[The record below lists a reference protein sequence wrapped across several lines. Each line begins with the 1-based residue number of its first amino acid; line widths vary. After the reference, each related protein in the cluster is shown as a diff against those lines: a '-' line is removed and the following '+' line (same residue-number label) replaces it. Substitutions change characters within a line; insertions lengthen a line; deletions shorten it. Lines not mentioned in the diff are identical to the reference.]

1 MEGKKAFSKIIKV
14 LFNNLGLKIISF
26 VLAFVLWFVVI
37 QIEDPQ
43 DDRSYEDVQVKL
55 INTELLDNEN
65 KFYEIMED
73 TDKVKVTVFA
83 PRSIIEKLRKS
94 DIVAEA
100 DVSKLTDINTIAI
113 NYKVENATVDRIE
126 GGHDVVR
133 LNVEEKKS
141 KWIRLLSNTVGDVAE
156 GYIVSNITLD
166 QTNIE
171 ITGPESI
178 VDTVSYARVS
188 MGVTGATNS
197 LSANVDIQLFDAD
210 NKLVDQRN
218 ITKNVDFAYMKVEV
232 LATKDVPIEL
242 QYTGEAAE
250 GYMAT
255 GAMESDITT
264 VKLAGTVTAL
274 ANVNAIE
281 IPAER
286 LDITGQTE
294 NLVSTINIK
303 TYLPNNTQLADKNFD
318 GKITTTVYIEPIVE
332 KRLYVPL
339 GNVSITN
346 LPAGLIAQVPEDY
359 LNYVI
364 TIRGLNAFVEP
375 MRSAMVTGR
384 VDITSWMSAENIDE
398 LTPGIYNI
406 PVTINPIENVELKE
420 EITVPI
426 IVSMEVQE
434 EE

>member
-1 MEGKKAFSKIIKV
+1 MEGKKTFNKIRKV
-14 LFNNLGLKIISF
+14 LFKNLGLKIISLA
-26 VLAFVLWFVVI
+26 LAFVLWFLVI

-55 INTELLDNEN
+55 VNTELLENEN
-65 KFYEIMED
+65 KFYEIMDD

-141 KWIRLLSNTVGDVAE
+141 KWIRLRSDTVGEVAE

-166 QTNIE
+166 QTDIE
-171 ITGPESI
+171 ITGPESV
-178 VDTVSYARVS
+178 VDTVSYAMVKI
-188 MGVTGATNS
+188 GVGGATNS
-197 LSANVDIQLFDAD
+197 LVANVDIQLYDAED
-210 NKLVDQRN
+210 KPVDQKH
-218 ITKNVDFAYMKVEV
+218 ITKNVDSAYMKVEV
-232 LATKDVPIEL
+232 LATKDVPIEV
-242 QYTGEAAE
+242 QYAGEPAE
-250 GYMAT
+250 GYMTT
-255 GAMESDITT
+255 GVVESDITT

-274 ANVNAIE
+274 ANANSIE

-286 LDITGQTE
+286 LDITGQKE
-294 NLVSTINIK
+294 NLVSTVNIK
-303 TYLPNNTQLADKNFD
+303 SYLPNNTQLADKSFD
-318 GKITTTVYIEPIVE
+318 GKVTTTVYIEPIVE
-332 KRLYVPL
+332 KRLQVPL
-339 GNVSITN
+339 DHVLITN
-346 LPAGLIAQVPEDY
+346 MPAGLIVQLPEDFTGY
-359 LNYVI
+359 TL
-364 TIRGLNAFVEP
+364 TIGGLKEFVEP
-375 MRSAMVTGR
+375 IRGNAVTGR
-384 VDITSWMSAENIDE
+384 IDITSWMTAERIDE
-398 LTPGIYNI
+398 LVPGTYNI
-406 PVTINPIENVELKE
+406 PVTFNLTEQVEQMD
-420 EITVPI
+420 TVTAPV